1 MVNPITFES
10 LLRLLIAWLILSAL
24 SFVLSRQVA
33 YLSKQLIAGVLCRF
47 MLAWV
52 LLSIL
57 GFMFANQLMALFLP
71 SVSWMIGLLQHDYSS
86 TLMMTDQNG
95 GRIELLST
103 LVQHIPP
110 LQPGDTINTYS
121 KSMHFVISL
130 VLFYSILAASWP
142 VQHARSRIL
151 LFLLSIPFSYIFV
164 TVMMSIQLL
173 AVNENTFQALAG
185 QYHIVREKPFYLA
198 WMPIIQNGGG
208 WLRSIALAI
217 LGSAIL
223 PRTWLKAEDDY
234 LTLESQRTAVNR
246 MT

>member
-1 MVNPITFES
+1 
-10 LLRLLIAWLILSAL
+10 
-24 SFVLSRQVA
+24 
-33 YLSKQLIAGVLCRF
+33 

-57 GFMFANQLMALFLP
+57 GFMFANQLMAIFLP
-71 SVSWMIGLLQHDYSS
+71 SVSWMIGLLQHDYSAK
-86 TLMMTDQNG
+86 LMMTDQNG

-103 LVQHIPP
+103 LVQPIPP
-110 LQPGDTINTYS
+110 LVPGDRMNTYS
-121 KSMHFVISL
+121 KAMHFVISL
-130 VLFYSILAASWP
+130 VLIYSILAAWP
-142 VQHARSRIL
+142 VQHVRSRFW
-151 LFLLSIPFSYIFV
+151 LFLLGIPFSYIFV
-164 TVMMSIQLL
+164 TVIISIQLV

-223 PRTWLKAEDDY
+223 PRTWLKAEEEY
-234 LTLESQRTAVNR
+234 LTLESQRTAANR